1 MNRVWK
7 CKVSWQVH
15 RLQILVCSIFHCSC
29 TNNKRTFVKTRIV
42 FRPFQQLSQCL
53 SIRIINKSG
62 WQLLLQDLRRKWE
75 MLVPIQLCNHFKSQ
89 FCRVGTRYIWSNI
102 AAFNQEA
109 IEIWVDVYY
118 HRTATLLKLTT
129 EVIVVLLCKL
139 KPFRCVIKSRI
150 ISIIIFP
157 GETCPYADPP

>member
-1 MNRVWK
+1 
-7 CKVSWQVH
+7 
-15 RLQILVCSIFHCSC
+15 
-29 TNNKRTFVKTRIV
+29 
-42 FRPFQQLSQCL
+42 
-53 SIRIINKSG
+53 
-62 WQLLLQDLRRKWE
+62 

-109 IEIWVDVYY
+109 IEMWVDVYY

-157 GETCPYADPP
+157 GRHVLMQTHPRMSYYTAELLLLTMVCFSYSSLMTVA